1 MTSIVAIHNNCYGFQ
16 YELQVGAHETTRA
29 ICEIGMVLLGMV
41 DARVNEI
48 AVFGAAST

>member
-1 MTSIVAIHNNCYGFQ
+1 MVFSTSWKL
-16 YELQVGAHETTRA
+16 ELMKPLEPFALKR
-29 ICEIGMVLLGMV
+29 EIGMVLLGMV